1 MMSLPSEV
9 CGYSEPPKD
18 VQNLGQL
25 FDSILYEPGHPEDT
39 CEVVIDWGARAAQAL
54 QVGGN
59 RCNVKIE
66 VSCHPQLLNTDPA
79 KDGNMPEI
87 RPGTAGLDHLIGNDA
102 QIEDL
107 KDREKWTL
115 LTRELAQKQDI
126 VHRLMKENDDKTQS
140 LKLATAEI
148 VDLRR
153 AMKMMQGESQILRR
167 KLGEQEA
174 AELGQLVSKEIIG
187 MSNEELQGKI
197 VKIAQAYRAERLRN
211 EEFSKALK
219 SANVD
224 LTNAKTIAAEYENI
238 QIAFKEQSNKLAVLV
253 KENKKTS
260 LYKDTVKKQE
270 AVIGK
275 LETLLEKLMK
285 DKK

>member
-1 MMSLPSEV
+1 M
-9 CGYSEPPKD
+9 
-18 VQNLGQL
+18 
-25 FDSILYEPGHPEDT
+25 
-39 CEVVIDWGARAAQAL
+39 
-54 QVGGN
+54 
-59 RCNVKIE
+59 
-66 VSCHPQLLNTDPA
+66 LNMDPA
-79 KDGNMPEI
+79 DASVPEV
-87 RPGTAGLDHLIGNDA
+87 RPGTAGLDKLIGTDA
-102 QIEDL
+102 QIEEL

-115 LTRELAQKQDI
+115 LTRELSQKQEI

-224 LTNAKTIAAEYENI
+224 LTNAKTIAAEYENL
-238 QIAFKEQSNKLAVLV
+238 QMAFKE
-253 KENKKTS
+253 
-260 LYKDTVKKQE
+260 
-270 AVIGK
+270 
-275 LETLLEKLMK
+275 
-285 DKK
+285 

>member
-1 MMSLPSEV
+1 
-9 CGYSEPPKD
+9 
-18 VQNLGQL
+18 
-25 FDSILYEPGHPEDT
+25 
-39 CEVVIDWGARAAQAL
+39 
-54 QVGGN
+54 
-59 RCNVKIE
+59 
-66 VSCHPQLLNTDPA
+66 
-79 KDGNMPEI
+79 
-87 RPGTAGLDHLIGNDA
+87 
-102 QIEDL
+102 
-107 KDREKWTL
+107 
-115 LTRELAQKQDI
+115 
-126 VHRLMKENDDKTQS
+126 
-140 LKLATAEI
+140 
-148 VDLRR
+148 
-153 AMKMMQGESQILRR
+153 
-167 KLGEQEA
+167 
-174 AELGQLVSKEIIG
+174 

-224 LTNAKTIAAEYENI
+224 LTNAKTIAAEYENL

-285 DKK
+285 DKKQKESERQVPDKETF

>member
-1 MMSLPSEV
+1 MLNS
-9 CGYSEPPKD
+9 D
-18 VQNLGQL
+18 
-25 FDSILYEPGHPEDT
+25 PE
-39 CEVVIDWGARAAQAL
+39 
-54 QVGGN
+54 N
-59 RCNVKIE
+59 
-66 VSCHPQLLNTDPA
+66 DP
-79 KDGNMPEI
+79 NMPEI
-87 RPGTAGLDHLIGNDA
+87 RPGTAGLDHLIGTDA

-107 KDREKWTL
+107 KDREKWVL

-126 VHRLMKENDDKTQS
+126 VHRLMKENDDKSQS

-224 LTNAKTIAAEYENI
+224 LTNAKTIAAEYENL

-285 DKK
+285 DKKTRESER